1 MKDIFFDRFILQQF
15 FQRICGSFLD
25 HHSSY
30 TCGYQYNEDDHHYQ
44 DNDNDDDKNDDD
56 KNDDDEKQKQNA

>member
-30 TCGYQYNEDDHHYQ
+30 CGYQYNEEDHHYQ
-44 DNDNDDDKNDDD
+44 DNDNDDDDEKDDD
-56 KNDDDEKQKQNA
+56 DHEKQKQNT